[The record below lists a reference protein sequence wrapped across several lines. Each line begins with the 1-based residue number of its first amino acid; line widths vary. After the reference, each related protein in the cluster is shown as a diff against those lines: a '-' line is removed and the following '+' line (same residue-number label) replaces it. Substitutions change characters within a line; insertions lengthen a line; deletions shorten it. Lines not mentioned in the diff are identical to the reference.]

1 MLDNEKAQK
10 LRTLDE
16 IKREYMKRLKHKK
29 EMEEMKSNYAW
40 RYYLEQKDEAE
51 ELEIHKHI
59 EESYIVEPLAVY
71 RELMS
76 QIEKRTSS
84 NLMLRE
90 INSN

>member
-29 EMEEMKSNYAW
+29 EMEEMNSNYTW